1 MPPVD
6 KDSTANAD
14 GLANVLI
21 QNLIAGK
28 EFTLPAIDLTAPEFN
43 YTLDADGPLSA
54 QITRLAEAD
63 LTERKIDGT
72 GLFDGLMQAL
82 ALHLNAE
89 YKAGRITGA
98 QYSEAYIQ
106 LTTTAMGQAVS
117 FLLSKEQAYWQ
128 AQLAQKQALAAD
140 IAATNAMVALQIT
153 RAQLGVA
160 RMQLNQAEVEYAI
173 GKMKLSNEDVQYA
186 IGEAQLAAQQY
197 QNQNTLPAQLAG
209 ILGQNEINDYN
220 LTYLLPKELE
230 KSTKAI
236 EQSSAQISQI
246 VAQKDQVLY
255 QTANNLPAQDAGIR
269 AETALKDYQL
279 SSLLPAQFAGLTADN
294 VAKDYTNQFILPANL
309 ATILENNEGNR
320 AKTMNTRSD
329 GVTPVAGVMGKQNEL
344 YDQQISS
351 YKRSDEAKV
360 AKMYLDTW
368 ITQKSMDEGL
378 TPPSSLTDSNINAV
392 LGKLR
397 TSIGMV

>member
-1 MPPVD
+1 MPPVN

-21 QNLIAGK
+21 TNLIAGK
-28 EFTLPAIDLTAPEFN
+28 EFTLPAIDYNDPIFT
-43 YTLDADGPLSA
+43 YTPDAADPLYGE
-54 QITRLAEAD
+54 ITRLTELD
-63 LTERKIDGT
+63 LTSRNVSGS
-72 GLFDGLMQAL
+72 GVFDGLMA
-82 ALHLNAE
+82 ALNAHLTVE
-89 YKAGRITGA
+89 FRAGRITGA

-106 LTTTAMGQAVS
+106 LTSNAMSQAVN
-117 FLLSKEQAYWQ
+117 FLLAKDQAYWQ
-128 AQLAQKQALAAD
+128 AQLAQKQTRAAE
-140 IAATNAMVALQIT
+140 IAAVTARIGLLTART
-153 RAQLGVA
+153 QLGIA
-160 RMQLNQAEVEYAI
+160 QIEAGQAEVDYAI
-173 GKMKLSNEDVQYA
+173 KKIKLSNEDIQYA
-186 IGEAQLAAQQY
+186 IGEAQLAAQTY

-209 ILGQNEINDYN
+209 MLVPNETADYN
-220 LTYLLPKELE
+220 LTYLLPKELD
-230 KSTKAI
+230 KANKAI

-269 AETALKDYQL
+269 AETAMKDYQL
-279 SSLLPAQFAGLTADN
+279 TALLPAQFAGLTADN

-320 AKTMNTRSD
+320 AKTMDTRSD
-329 GVTPVAGVMGKQNEL
+329 GTTPVAGMMGKQNEL

-360 AKMYLDTW
+360 AKMYLDSW

-392 LGKLR
+392 LQSLR